1 MNGIIVSMQEEVES
15 EEEGGVF
22 MDLSTMKETRD
33 LEVHVHVLR
42 VRVDLETMLPCIVAV
57 LRGHCNY
64 MYMYVYFAGSTQILG
79 MQLTLTNH
87 TLRMC
92 CPANTCTCRYT
103 VLGVYLCYIHRCT

>member
-42 VRVDLETMLPCIVAV
+42 VRVDLETMLPCSCSAAWALQLHVHVRVFCWKYTDFRDATYTYKPHSTYV
-57 LRGHCNY
+57 LPSKY
-64 MYMYVYFAGSTQILG
+64 MYM
-79 MQLTLTNH
+79 
-87 TLRMC
+87 
-92 CPANTCTCRYT
+92 
-103 VLGVYLCYIHRCT
+103 